1 MSVNLSSKQNIE
13 QINVETNVQAQD
25 QQNIQEYNRSLELYK
40 NTMSTFNPGNN
51 CDEYA
56 STFFQNA
63 QSLKEESKARTS
75 KKIKEPSTDLGIV
88 AKAAD
93 WIADILGV
101 DLDKEEDPL
110 ESLQTYEEVLPGAG
124 FSRTTKE
131 YQMMLKELHL

>member
-1 MSVNLSSKQNIE
+1 MSVNLSGKQNIE
-13 QINVETNVQAQD
+13 QFNAEANIQAKEIQT
-25 QQNIQEYNRSLELYK
+25 QQEYNKNLEIYK
-40 NTMSTFNPGNN
+40 STMSTFNPGNN

-56 STFFQNA
+56 SSFFQNA
-63 QSLKEESKARTS
+63 QLLNEDNKTKTNKKLKETG
-75 KKIKEPSTDLGIV
+75 TDSGIV

-93 WIADILGV
+93 WIAGILGV

-131 YQMMLKELHL
+131 YKMMLSALNL

>member
-51 CDEYA
+51 SDEYA

-93 WIADILGV
+93 WIAGILGV

-110 ESLQTYEEVLPGAG
+110 ESLKTYEEVLPGAG

>member
-56 STFFQNA
+56 LTFFQNA

-93 WIADILGV
+93 WIAGILGV

-110 ESLQTYEEVLPGAG
+110 ESLKTYEEVLPGAG

>member
-1 MSVNLSSKQNIE
+1 MSVNLSGNQNIE
-13 QINVETNVQAQD
+13 QFNAEANIQAQGT
-25 QQNIQEYNRSLELYK
+25 QTIQEYNRSLELYK

-75 KKIKEPSTDLGIV
+75 RKIKEPDNDSGIV
-88 AKAAD
+88 AKATD
-93 WIADILGV
+93 WIANLLGI

-110 ESLQTYEEVLPGAG
+110 DALQTYEKVLPGAG
-124 FSRTTKE
+124 FGRTTRE
-131 YQMMLKELHL
+131 YKMMLKEFHL

>member
-56 STFFQNA
+56 LTFFQNA

-110 ESLQTYEEVLPGAG
+110 ESLKTYEEVLPGAG